1 MLASKVFTIFAILH
15 RDAPRT
21 FNARARETPGRRD
34 RLGRVRVDGAA
45 PGEDF
50 CSRAAA
56 ATRQLLQRLSDA
68 IDAQA
73 WRDVRRRRVRNVYHN
88 K

>member
-1 MLASKVFTIFAILH
+1 M
-15 RDAPRT
+15 RG
-21 FNARARETPGRRD
+21 ARETSGRRD

-45 PGEDF
+45 PGDDF
-50 CSRAAA
+50 RSRAAA
-56 ATRQLLQRLSDA
+56 AARQLLQRLSDA

-73 WRDVRRRRVRNVYHN
+73 WRDVRRRRVRSVYHN